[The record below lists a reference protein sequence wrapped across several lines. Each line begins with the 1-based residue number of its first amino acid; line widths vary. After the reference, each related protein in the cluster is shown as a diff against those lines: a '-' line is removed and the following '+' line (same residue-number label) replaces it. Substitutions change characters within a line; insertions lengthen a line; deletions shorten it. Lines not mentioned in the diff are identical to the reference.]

1 MMRNRVIT
9 ATLLLLVMMS
19 TASIMVYA
27 QDTNSTDTNG
37 TLPLPDPTN
46 STDTN
51 GTIPL
56 PDPSNSTDTNTT
68 EPIDDVNG
76 TVIDP
81 AILALIRE
89 QAHNRTQEMLLL
101 FGNTTLPPSI
111 ANGFQHA
118 MQAMEQAEAFESIN
132 SRAAAQ
138 QYLRAM
144 KQYRNA
150 LRKYLKDN
158 PEGLEVF
165 EESEGNSTAPEPVNG
180 TSTEEINGAK
190 LELLERFEERFR
202 GQISAM
208 HDNVLNMS
216 SDMSSGDM
224 LKAQSALTKAEEK
237 LLRIQ
242 ERISA
247 GLFDDAV
254 DDLDNATE
262 TLDDDLG
269 NMTDP
274 GTAQMLRTI
283 NKLEAKIAKM
293 ADKAERM
300 AAKGQDTS
308 DLDAAI
314 VNARGNK
321 NKTKDDWKANNGNSG
336 NSGNSGNQGKGK
348 NKNKGNQG
356 NGKGNN

>member
-1 MMRNRVIT
+1 
-9 ATLLLLVMMS
+9 
-19 TASIMVYA
+19 
-27 QDTNSTDTNG
+27 
-37 TLPLPDPTN
+37 
-46 STDTN
+46 
-51 GTIPL
+51 
-56 PDPSNSTDTNTT
+56 
-68 EPIDDVNG
+68 
-76 TVIDP
+76 
-81 AILALIRE
+81 
-89 QAHNRTQEMLLL
+89 
-101 FGNTTLPPSI
+101 
-111 ANGFQHA
+111 
-118 MQAMEQAEAFESIN
+118 MQAMEQAEAFEGNN
-132 SRAAAQ
+132 SRAAAN

-150 LRKYLKDN
+150 LRQYLKDN
-158 PEGLEVF
+158 PEGSDVF
-165 EESEGNSTAPEPVNG
+165 DEPEGNGTAPDPVNTTSTA
-180 TSTEEINGAK
+180 EIEGAK
-190 LELLERFEERFR
+190 QELLERFEERFR
-202 GQISAM
+202 EQISAM
-208 HDNVLNMS
+208 HGNVLNMS
-216 SDMSSGDM
+216 GDMSPGDA

-247 GLFDDAV
+247 GLYDDAV

-293 ADKAERM
+293 AEKAERK

-314 VNARGNK
+314 ADARGNK
-321 NKTKDDWKANNGNSG
+321 NKTKADWKSNKG

-348 NKNKGNQG
+348 DNDKGNQG
-356 NGKGNN
+356 KGKNK